1 MYLRAADKPPLG
13 RRVTAGRGSAVGM
26 AALAS
31 AAAASR
37 LLGAVSSRES
47 PSRAAKTLAISRIHG
62 ETPCRT
68 AVVSHATGKSE
79 ISTHNAVIDDGTDMY
94 IPSPPGPPMWNAYWC
109 SGCITINLVGDGG
122 SLVGKCICCQSE
134 DDSWKNS
141 IMLDPDEF
149 EEAQKHRGMKYP
161 NKEIVNN
168 VLDSN
173 RILNRSLNSDFS
185 GGVGEDDDDDEE
197 MTSNPYNGEGDD
209 DNSDINSATDG
220 EVSKFS
226 FYDRLNH
233 YMDRMSITQNNRM
246 AVELAVMVEAGSTM
260 REMGTMKKDAK
271 EKSFYESY
279 MDLIMEMPD
288 EYFDDSSVRKSMLER
303 FKGAR
308 NGTMTAESLYRKYE
322 TELTALRKFACTVT
336 GIGNL
341 HKLPSGTTQLKQ
353 VKGPLIAKMWSEKFP
368 DRQDVNYNDQGSV
381 NSKIPPMFWLEDS
394 KCKYILSCFVHKDN
408 KDISTKPTTLPPG
421 QSRKQQ

>member
-1 MYLRAADKPPLG
+1 M
-13 RRVTAGRGSAVGM
+13 
-26 AALAS
+26 
-31 AAAASR
+31 
-37 LLGAVSSRES
+37 
-47 PSRAAKTLAISRIHG
+47 ISNHF
-62 ETPCRT
+62 
-68 AVVSHATGKSE
+68 
-79 ISTHNAVIDDGTDMY
+79 D
-94 IPSPPGPPMWNAYWC
+94 
-109 SGCITINLVGDGG
+109 
-122 SLVGKCICCQSE
+122 
-134 DDSWKNS
+134 
-141 IMLDPDEF
+141 
-149 EEAQKHRGMKYP
+149 
-161 NKEIVNN
+161 
-168 VLDSN
+168 
-173 RILNRSLNSDFS
+173 
-185 GGVGEDDDDDEE
+185 
-197 MTSNPYNGEGDD
+197 GEGED
-209 DNSDINSATDG
+209 DNSDIHSATDG

-226 FYDRLNH
+226 FYDRLTH

-421 QSRKQQ
+421 QSRKQQREMAKNSIEKERSVDRLHREIEVVLPNGKIVMEKFGDVEHQIKKARVDGMRSLIDKNKVDALVSQMNMLQQMKDVYVGMMGQEKYQAKLVHLMNQMPGMDEESPEEPGDLFTPRPSE